1 MIFVNYKT
9 GFQFVE
15 KQGDKCVEL
24 RSVDNWQDVCGSYWK
39 DIDGNY
45 MFLYS
50 KGEEIFLEYNEF
62 LYSLNK
68 YSFSCVFSQIE
79 NKDSQDDGLVHE
91 IWSIQIEGA
100 DIEKSILFEGETFVD
115 IETTLNSKKLNFGQ
129 YVECLLENDA
139 HKWFIC
145 NHSNDNNDNFLYLH
159 PFYGTLGH
167 IVKFDRQNLSEQN
180 LSNSNMGCFMK
191 DGEFF
196 DDIEGDKCMLYVEDH
211 KYFIQYKGMKECLED
226 SDLSLSYS
234 LENEENQIFKLTIR
248 KGKDSQTMLYKRLE
262 LDVFGEDEEHN
273 INWGCYLSRLKE
285 NKYFRERKLNAMM
298 FLKKR

>member
-24 RSVDNWQDVCGSYWK
+24 RSVDNWQDVCGCYWK

-50 KGEEIFLEYNEF
+50 KENKIILEYKDRLFPLDN
-62 LYSLNK
+62 
-68 YSFSCVFSQIE
+68 YSFSCVFNPIE
-79 NKDSQDDGLVHE
+79 CKDSQSEPVHE
-91 IWSIQIEGA
+91 IWSFQIDGDDRE
-100 DIEKSILFEGETFVD
+100 ETILFEGELFID
-115 IETTLNSKKLNFGQ
+115 EETTLNAKHLNFGQ
-129 YVECLLENDA
+129 YVERLLDDNA
-139 HKWFIC
+139 HIWFIA
-145 NHSNDNNDNFLYLH
+145 NHSIANDGKELYLH
-159 PFYGTLGH
+159 PFYDALGP
-167 IVKFDRQNLSEQN
+167 VMRFDGNSLSEQKSSSRN
-180 LSNSNMGCFMK
+180 CFMK
-191 DGEFF
+191 DGEYCE
-196 DDIEGDKCMLYVEDH
+196 DVEETKCMLYVEDCQ
-211 KYFIQYKGMKECLED
+211 YFIQYKGMKACLDD
-226 SDLSLSYS
+226 SELSLSYG

-248 KGKDSQTMLYKRLE
+248 QGEDTQTMLYKCFSPDAL
-262 LDVFGEDEEHN
+262 GEDEECD

>member
-15 KQGDKCVEL
+15 KIDNKCIEL
-24 RSVDNWQDVCGSYWK
+24 RSIDNWDVVCGSYLK

-50 KGEEIFLEYNEF
+50 KGNKIILEYKDRLFPLDN
-62 LYSLNK
+62 
-68 YSFSCVFSQIE
+68 YSFSCVFNPIE
-79 NKDSQDDGLVHE
+79 CKDSQSEPVHE
-91 IWSIQIEGA
+91 IWSFQIDGDDRE
-100 DIEKSILFEGETFVD
+100 ETILFEGELFID
-115 IETTLNSKKLNFGQ
+115 EETTLNAKHLNFGQ
-129 YVECLLENDA
+129 YVERLLDDNA
-139 HKWFIC
+139 HRWFIA
-145 NHSNDNNDNFLYLH
+145 NHSIANDGKELYLH
-159 PFYGTLGH
+159 PFYDALGP
-167 IVKFDRQNLSEQN
+167 VMRFDGNNLSEQKSSSRN
-180 LSNSNMGCFMK
+180 CFMK
-191 DGEFF
+191 DGEYCE
-196 DDIEGDKCMLYVEDH
+196 DIEGDKCMLYVEDH

-262 LDVFGEDEEHN
+262 PDVFGEDEEHN
-273 INWGCYLSRLKE
+273 INWGCYLSKLKE